1 MLTTTLSLV
10 LSMSLSLM
18 TASIDLPQ
26 YIPIDIHFCE
36 FTNGGSENIC
46 DIRETETTS
55 NNRIFLDANQQQPRL
70 FVDKRSVTSEKA
82 RYIFT
87 KETIKIENRIVIN
100 MPYISSSLIIRP
112 GIYEIEKTPKGY
124 MIYLTEAVNPLAAN

>member
-1 MLTTTLSLV
+1 MTTTLSLV

-26 YIPIDIHFCE
+26 HIAVDINFCE
-36 FTNGGSENIC
+36 FTDGGSENIC

-55 NNRIFLDANQQQPRL
+55 NNRIFLDANQQQARL

-82 RYIFT
+82 RYIFS

-100 MPYISSSLIIRP
+100 MPYIRYSLLIRP
-112 GIYEIEKTPKGY
+112 GSYEIEKTPKGY
-124 MIYLTEAVNPLAAN
+124 MIYLAEGVNPLAAN